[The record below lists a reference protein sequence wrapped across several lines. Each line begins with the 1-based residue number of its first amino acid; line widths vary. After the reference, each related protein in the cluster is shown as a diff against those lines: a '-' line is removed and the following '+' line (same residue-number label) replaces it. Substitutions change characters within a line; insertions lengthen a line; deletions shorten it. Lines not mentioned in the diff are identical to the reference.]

1 MGNFGFKSSSHIT
14 EEDPEEVM
22 EKIRVAMEKKHLRL
36 ANMKLQRIPNAL
48 RVPYLKEELNEALKS
63 LDLHS
68 NPLEYFPILHLPNIT
83 DLNLWGNNM
92 KDDMFAP
99 NLPIN
104 LTEKRQLQKKSI
116 KKRRSKMNEEE
127 EAIYQLTAGSI
138 IQNKKGSKKAIPL
151 QAAGECEVG
160 AFSGLVKLDSLDLGY
175 NQLINIPISIKFCTQ
190 LTRLSIPANFLNNSS
205 KHLQSLEHLYK
216 LNSIEFDLNEFTD
229 FPPCCLRENK
239 ENQSNLIYSLTL
251 RGNYIE
257 SIPEQMNRLKLLQ
270 KLNISDNKIDFIHEN
285 SFRKLAKLK
294 YLNLS
299 NNRIVEVAEDI
310 FNDLEQ
316 ITELYVHY
324 NQLKSLPS
332 IKSMENVR
340 SLNFSNNKIEFLPE
354 FSKFQYLTDLNLS
367 FNQLIELPR
376 SIGLLEDLR
385 ILNLSYNRL
394 CYLPAEFSQL
404 TRLETLN
411 LNANFFI
418 SGGKIN
424 FPEIFQK
431 KNSENSENFNFSEEF
446 NKYEELDNKA
456 EFLGLSPVWNLD
468 NLHTLQLGMNL
479 INFLPEFSFFKLKKL
494 QKLVLS
500 QNKLNSSDFPNFP
513 ESIDIRK
520 LFLNG
525 NLFETVP
532 LQQLISLKDKLETLY
547 LSSNPLQSVPSAIVE
562 FTRLERLAVSLPLK
576 LQFVPEFF
584 PKEISQMK
592 LKRFYFSGNQYLEDK
607 NYFAFLLDDEQ
618 QNFKNLTCSD
628 VPALPSFPAFA
639 YWGELA
645 HDFIGCGW
653 SFCTGDAPHAIED
666 CLSFKSF
673 HFHSFTSLP
682 VHYFAVFDGH
692 GGSDVSIYLQK
703 NLGSFLLPFLL
714 FLFSSS
720 LLPSSFVLRPLLP
733 FPISPFHLSSPSSL
747 LYPSSFP
754 LSPFLLSLLPFPS
767 THSPSLSFYF
777 LYSSP
782 TPFFSFFS
790 LPFST
795 PSLSI
800 SASSSILL
808 GKLIISFTLSFK
820 APPSPLFPPPPS
832 FPFSF
837 PPSPFIESQ

>member
-1 MGNFGFKSSSHIT
+1 
-14 EEDPEEVM
+14 
-22 EKIRVAMEKKHLRL
+22 
-36 ANMKLQRIPNAL
+36 
-48 RVPYLKEELNEALKS
+48 
-63 LDLHS
+63 
-68 NPLEYFPILHLPNIT
+68 
-83 DLNLWGNNM
+83 
-92 KDDMFAP
+92 
-99 NLPIN
+99 
-104 LTEKRQLQKKSI
+104 
-116 KKRRSKMNEEE
+116 
-127 EAIYQLTAGSI
+127 
-138 IQNKKGSKKAIPL
+138 
-151 QAAGECEVG
+151 
-160 AFSGLVKLDSLDLGY
+160 
-175 NQLINIPISIKFCTQ
+175 
-190 LTRLSIPANFLNNSS
+190 
-205 KHLQSLEHLYK
+205 
-216 LNSIEFDLNEFTD
+216 
-229 FPPCCLRENK
+229 
-239 ENQSNLIYSLTL
+239 
-251 RGNYIE
+251 
-257 SIPEQMNRLKLLQ
+257 
-270 KLNISDNKIDFIHEN
+270 
-285 SFRKLAKLK
+285 
-294 YLNLS
+294 
-299 NNRIVEVAEDI
+299 
-310 FNDLEQ
+310 
-316 ITELYVHY
+316 
-324 NQLKSLPS
+324 
-332 IKSMENVR
+332 MENVR

-367 FNQLIELPR
+367 FNQLSELPR

-456 EFLGLSPVWNLD
+456 EFLGLSSVWNLD

-520 LFLNG
+520 LFFNG

-714 FLFSSS
+714 SLFSSLPPLSLFSLPFFLVSSSLPLPSPFPRFLFPPS
-720 LLPSSFVLRPLLP
+720 LLPLPPLYSSFPPLPSPILLP
-733 FPISPFHLSSPSSL
+733 FLFISFILLPPPPSSRSISYPSLHFLPSPFPIPSAYSSLSSCIHILSWFPCTCWYYSLQYYIKSFLLLLLGKPIISFPSKHLSPLPSLSSPS
-747 LYPSSFP
+747 F
-754 LSPFLLSLLPFPS
+754 
-767 THSPSLSFYF
+767 
-777 LYSSP
+777 
-782 TPFFSFFS
+782 
-790 LPFST
+790 
-795 PSLSI
+795 
-800 SASSSILL
+800 
-808 GKLIISFTLSFK
+808 
-820 APPSPLFPPPPS
+820 PSPLFPPLPLFLS
-832 FPFSF
+832 IF
-837 PPSPFIESQ
+837 